1 MYDGCCWPETLAP
14 ATRGLDDVAAAA
26 LPAAGAT
33 FGLVPVDCAEF
44 EVEPELVPATL
55 PGARLESVWL
65 IEISWSSWF
74 NETICPTIAVGS
86 TGDVGS
92 WFCNSVTRRLR
103 NVVCRLLAEVAEE
116 ALLDELLELDA
127 AFGEL
132 AAPAVCGA
140 AILGVNP

>member
-1 MYDGCCWPETLAP
+1 MYDGCCWPEILVP
-14 ATRGLDDVAAAA
+14 ATRGLVDVAAVV
-26 LPAAGAT
+26 LPAADAT
-33 FGLVPVDCAEF
+33 FGLVPVDCE
-44 EVEPELVPATL
+44 EVELDPVTL
-55 PGARLESVWL
+55 PGARLERVWL

-92 WFCNSVTRRLR
+92 WFCSSVTRRFR
-103 NVVCRLLAEVAEE
+103 NVVCRLLAEVADEV
-116 ALLDELLELDA
+116 LLDELLELDA
-127 AFGEL
+127 VFGEL